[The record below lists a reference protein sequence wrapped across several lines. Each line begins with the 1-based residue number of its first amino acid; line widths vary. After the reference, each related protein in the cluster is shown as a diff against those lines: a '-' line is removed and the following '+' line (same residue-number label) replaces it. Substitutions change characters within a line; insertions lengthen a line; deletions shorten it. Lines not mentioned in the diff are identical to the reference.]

1 MRLEHV
7 FSDGTSHERTTISA
21 ENAYRRAEIAMPPRS
36 YKPTA
41 FVPQANRAVFGVL
54 RKRVVKPKWAPKAGL
69 PSRAEGGHDVPNI
82 ALPLAVFSSSDT
94 RRAQI
99 RLKKPCFQV
108 LP

>member
-1 MRLEHV
+1 
-7 FSDGTSHERTTISA
+7 
-21 ENAYRRAEIAMPPRS
+21 MPARS

-54 RKRVVKPKWAPKAGL
+54 RKRVVKPKWTPKAGL

-108 LP
+108 LPCEHAKQRVDGPPYARGHGAYPAPS